1 MRRPILSGFGWYDLA
16 SNPPWRCARSIP
28 GASIP
33 SRSATWTSSSAGSRL
48 FDHLVVAI
56 GVNAAKTALFSPE
69 ERVAMI
75 RAETGGLKNVE
86 VATFDGLVV
95 DFAKAR
101 GLNVILRGLRTI
113 SDFETEF
120 QMALTNRTFAPDI
133 ETVFVM
139 PGEKFQFISSRLIKE
154 VAQVGGSV
162 AVVRARGGR
171 QGSEAEVR
179 MTGR

>member
-1 MRRPILSGFGWYDLA
+1 MAMRAVYPGSFDPVTLGHLDLIQ
-16 SNPPWRCARSIP
+16 R
-28 GASIP
+28 
-33 SRSATWTSSSAGSRL
+33 GSRL
-48 FDHLVVAI
+48 FESLVVAI
-56 GVNAAKTALFSPE
+56 GVNAAKTALFSSE

-162 AVVRARGGR
+162 AAFVPEAVARALKGR
-171 QGSEAEVR
+171 FASR
-179 MTGR
+179 